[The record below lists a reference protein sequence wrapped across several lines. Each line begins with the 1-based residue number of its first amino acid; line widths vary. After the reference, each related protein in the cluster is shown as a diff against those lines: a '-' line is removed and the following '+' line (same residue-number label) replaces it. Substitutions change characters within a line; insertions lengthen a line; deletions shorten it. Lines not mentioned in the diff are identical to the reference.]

1 MNLLMGNFLVRQTH
15 SEKIMFAR
23 MHWNDSVAS
32 APVTLA
38 EWMILLYKKKNTI
51 RKFHFSILNQQV
63 LQLHAI

>member
-38 EWMILLYKKKNTI
+38 E
-51 RKFHFSILNQQV
+51 
-63 LQLHAI
+63 